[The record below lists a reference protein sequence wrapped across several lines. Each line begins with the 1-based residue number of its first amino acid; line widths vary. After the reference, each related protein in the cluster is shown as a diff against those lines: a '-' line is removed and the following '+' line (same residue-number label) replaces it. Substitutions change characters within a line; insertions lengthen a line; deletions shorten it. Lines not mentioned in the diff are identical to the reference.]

1 MARKRDLMDDGGD
14 SDASSTT
21 RPRRR
26 RIRQELVTSDNSG
39 SDSDGEAAAAAG
51 ASQSQSQRYERRR
64 REPTLVCTSESVKLL
79 VTLLSCLASP
89 GKKEQRIRC
98 DIDAHGILFTAHSK
112 GKSLQIKTSL
122 GGELFET
129 YKLSIEREPGDDGH
143 DIAADEDD
151 DLQLSFALNLNTL
164 IECLSIF
171 GPGALATTSLR
182 MSYLPQTASLLLVVE
197 DSGVI
202 CECAMQVLEHDGN
215 DVGQL
220 EFESAFEN
228 SAVVG
233 RSIMQSEPLH
243 DAFAELYDLPSA
255 ASVTIAMFGKEDP
268 HDRRAFL
275 NGGSSESNL
284 PRKCLSLSATSETGS
299 CEIEFGVTSKA
310 FIEFFCA
317 PPANNEG
324 DGDDDGK
331 CAATFHVAV
340 LQQAFK
346 ALAHSNETFLRMN
359 ADGFLSVQHMVESG
373 TGDKAF
379 VDALISP
386 EDASVQ

>member
-1 MARKRDLMDDGGD
+1 MDGD
-14 SDASSTT
+14 IDS
-21 RPRRR
+21 PRRR
-26 RIRQELVTSDNSG
+26 RIRQQKPTTSDS
-39 SDSDGEAAAAAG
+39 SDGEDASAAAG
-51 ASQSQSQRYERRR
+51 VSQSQRYQRKR

-98 DIDAHGILFTAHSK
+98 DIDTHGVLFTAHSK

-122 GGELFET
+122 SSELFET
-129 YKLSIEREPGDDGH
+129 YKLSIERDTGEENQDG
-143 DIAADEDD
+143 DEDD
-151 DLQLSFALNLNTL
+151 DDEMDLQLSFALNLNTL

-182 MSYLPQTASLLLVVE
+182 MSYLPLTASLLLVVE

-215 DVGQL
+215 DIGEL

-233 RSIMQSEPLH
+233 RCIMQSEPLH

-268 HDRRAFL
+268 LGRRAFL
-275 NGGSSESNL
+275 NGATATSSSL

-310 FIEFFCA
+310 FIEFFCE
-317 PPANNEG
+317 PPSSSDDE
-324 DGDDDGK
+324 DGSGK

-373 TGDKAF
+373 KGDKAF